1 MEIKI
6 LKQEPK
12 KLLSREE
19 CSALIKE
26 KLTPSNAALKEE
38 LSKKMGKSAELIVI
52 KRITQKFGQNE
63 SEVKFFVYVP
73 CTSYLRTKAYP
84 GHTPAPAPSW

>member
-38 LSKKMGKSAELIVI
+38 LSKKMGKHAELIVI

-63 SEVKFFVYVP
+63 SEVKFFVYNNEE
-73 CTSYLRTKAYP
+73 TKKKLEKEKVKKA
-84 GHTPAPAPSW
+84 TAA

>member
-63 SEVKFFVYVP
+63 SEVKFFVYNNEE
-73 CTSYLRTKAYP
+73 TKKKLEKEKVKKA
-84 GHTPAPAPSW
+84 TAA